1 MTDQMLRDFGG
12 GFRDGF
18 REAGRPR
25 RANRAAVLGVLLGG
39 AVAIYAMVRL
49 TGA

>member
-1 MTDQMLRDFGG
+1 MTDQMLRDFGA

-25 RANRAAVLGVLLGG
+25 LARRVAPLGVLLGG
-39 AVAIYAMVRL
+39 AVAIYAIVRL
-49 TGA
+49 TGR